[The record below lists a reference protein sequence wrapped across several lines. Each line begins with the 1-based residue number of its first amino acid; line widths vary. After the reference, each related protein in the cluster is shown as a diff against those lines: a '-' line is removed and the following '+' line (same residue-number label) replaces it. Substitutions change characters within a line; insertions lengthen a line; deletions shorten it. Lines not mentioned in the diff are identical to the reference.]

1 MDGYVLLCGANL
13 YNRIWDFLKLHRRT
27 VDIINVETGQLL
39 LTSRKNYENAICW
52 DDFFVSLNVK
62 C

>member
-27 VDIINVETGQLL
+27 VDTISVETGQLL
-39 LTSRKNYENAICW
+39 LTARKNYEKAMCG
-52 DDFFVSLNVK
+52 DDFFIFDDVE